1 MLYCAS
7 FEKGHFRGVYDL
19 KMDFEN
25 CAQYNI
31 ILSFIIGAQLDYPQ
45 NFKPNAFSQAE
56 IWTLKICIS

>member
-19 KMDFEN
+19 KMNFEN

-31 ILSFIIGAQLDYPQ
+31 FILFIFRIKYM
-45 NFKPNAFSQAE
+45 
-56 IWTLKICIS
+56 LKKLTKKYHKLVDTQKAKTFYL

>member
-31 ILSFIIGAQLDYPQ
+31 ILLFTDAHFNKFRSA
-45 NFKPNAFSQAE
+45 S
-56 IWTLKICIS
+56 